1 MNAFCAWLL
10 TQGVIDEPLRLRP
23 QNLHG
28 RLLRLH
34 DQSAILLSSNCSS
47 AEYPREAIPGDIV
60 SGIVVLGRPASVPDE
75 RDARCTQILH
85 YFLNAYSLISP
96 LALFHAIDVNGNLH
110 LGMVKRD
117 DVHLVVEHR

>member
-1 MNAFCAWLL
+1 MNHCGYDHRTCTDAFSGCTTNLQSYSHRIAR
-10 TQGVIDEPLRLRP
+10 RLSIPER
-23 QNLHG
+23 QYRG
-28 RLLRLH
+28 ISC
-34 DQSAILLSSNCSS
+34 QASSYS
-47 AEYPREAIPGDIV
+47 
-60 SGIVVLGRPASVPDE
+60 GRPASVPDE